1 LAVILALPKI
11 ATSLG
16 VTSGA
21 FGSANTLRIE
31 ITNWDEI
38 MKVIRVLDQTYIR
51 ELRKDFRRL
60 AKEPQQAL
68 RKAIPPKSKPPMSQ
82 MKQVH
87 FGRLAWGS
95 SYGKN
100 AKPSQSVLIQT
111 PNTRKKKYREMERV
125 PLVRL
130 QVTSPGTVLFDMA
143 GRRNYT
149 KGRKGMTPIYDYM
162 YTINGQKVPGKRQH
176 RVTPYAFAMGNA
188 KSGHAFR
195 KQASRI
201 IYPTVEKSMPKFT
214 KAMQDKIFEINNIVQ
229 RELDR
234 KS

>member
-1 LAVILALPKI
+1 LAVILALPVI
-11 ATSLG
+11 ATRLG
-16 VTSGA
+16 VVSGT

-31 ITNWDEI
+31 ITNWNEV
-38 MKVIRVLDQTYIR
+38 MKVLRGLDQDYVK

-60 AKEPQQAL
+60 AKEPQKDL
-68 RKAIPPKSKPPMSQ
+68 RRAIPPKSKPPLSQ
-82 MKQVH
+82 MRQVH

-95 SYGKN
+95 SFGKG

-111 PNTRKKKYREMERV
+111 PNTRKKKYREMERI
-125 PLVRL
+125 PIVRL

-214 KAMQDKIFEINNIVQ
+214 KGMQDKVFEINSKIQ